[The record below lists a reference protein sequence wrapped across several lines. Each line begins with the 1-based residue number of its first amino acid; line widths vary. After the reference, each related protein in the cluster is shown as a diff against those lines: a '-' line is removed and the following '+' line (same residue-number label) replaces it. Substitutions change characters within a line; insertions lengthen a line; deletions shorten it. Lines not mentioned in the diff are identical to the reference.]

1 MWVCY
6 FPRPPP
12 QEVGAPRSARQSRLI
27 ADIYLVG
34 GRREAVYCSES
45 CVPRRIFS
53 RQAAAH
59 GNSGRKD
66 RGRGLLSSGG
76 NNCYES
82 RSKSQGPRS
91 SRAGLNQRRKV
102 TVVYVRRSGSYGLG
116 AVAGPGFGP
125 PHTNPTRSLCHPP
138 RLLLLLLS
146 TRAAGGSGR
155 EDAYIG
161 EEERPVAR
169 SRPAKVTICS
179 GGVVRGG
186 PLGQEGE
193 TGQLDGSSVTENR

>member
-1 MWVCY
+1 MTAALAC
-6 FPRPPP
+6 
-12 QEVGAPRSARQSRLI
+12 
-27 ADIYLVG
+27 
-34 GRREAVYCSES
+34 RREYLAGRAARHLEARNEASWAKPAVQKPTPKE
-45 CVPRRIFS
+45 
-53 RQAAAH
+53 
-59 GNSGRKD
+59 NK
-66 RGRGLLSSGG
+66 
-76 NNCYES
+76 S
-82 RSKSQGPRS
+82 RSKSQSPSQQLGSIESEEGDRCLREEREGWPMRQL
-91 SRAGLNQRRKV
+91 RAWR
-102 TVVYVRRSGSYGLG
+102 
-116 AVAGPGFGP
+116 VAGPGLGP
-125 PHTNPTRSLCHPP
+125 PHTNPTRSLCHRPP
-138 RLLLLLLS
+138 RLLLLLS

>member
-1 MWVCY
+1 MDGG
-6 FPRPPP
+6 RLST
-12 QEVGAPRSARQSRLI
+12 APTLACRGEYLAGSSARQLGNEGSWTRPAVVWREQLLRVKEQKPGSKKQPGSVESEEEG
-27 ADIYLVG
+27 DRCLREEG
-34 GRREAVYCSES
+34 GQK
-45 CVPRRIFS
+45 
-53 RQAAAH
+53 RQ
-59 GNSGRKD
+59 
-66 RGRGLLSSGG
+66 L
-76 NNCYES
+76 
-82 RSKSQGPRS
+82 
-91 SRAGLNQRRKV
+91 RAWR
-102 TVVYVRRSGSYGLG
+102 
-116 AVAGPGFGP
+116 VAGPGFGP

>member
-1 MWVCY
+1 MWGASDMWVCN
-6 FPRPPP
+6 FPGPPP
-12 QEVGAPRSARQSRLI
+12 QEVGALRSARQSRLI

-116 AVAGPGFGP
+116 ALRGLASAPR
-125 PHTNPTRSLCHPP
+125 TLTRPARCVIRPDCCCCCCQLG
-138 RLLLLLLS
+138 R
-146 TRAAGGSGR
+146 RVAAGGKTRISGR
-155 EDAYIG
+155 RRG
-161 EEERPVAR
+161 RWLAR
-169 SRPAKVTICS
+169 DLLK
-179 GGVVRGG
+179 
-186 PLGQEGE
+186 
-193 TGQLDGSSVTENR
+193 

>member
-59 GNSGRKD
+59 GNSGTKDRGRGLLSSTKD

-116 AVAGPGFGP
+116 ALRGLASAPRTLTRPARCVIRPDCCCCCCQLGRRVAGGK
-125 PHTNPTRSLCHPP
+125 TRI
-138 RLLLLLLS
+138 
-146 TRAAGGSGR
+146 SGR
-155 EDAYIG
+155 RRG
-161 EEERPVAR
+161 RWLAR
-169 SRPAKVTICS
+169 DLLK
-179 GGVVRGG
+179 
-186 PLGQEGE
+186 
-193 TGQLDGSSVTENR
+193 

>member
-1 MWVCY
+1 MK
-6 FPRPPP
+6 
-12 QEVGAPRSARQSRLI
+12 RQL
-27 ADIYLVG
+27 
-34 GRREAVYCSES
+34 
-45 CVPRRIFS
+45 
-53 RQAAAH
+53 
-59 GNSGRKD
+59 
-66 RGRGLLSSGG
+66 
-76 NNCYES
+76 
-82 RSKSQGPRS
+82 
-91 SRAGLNQRRKV
+91 RAWR
-102 TVVYVRRSGSYGLG
+102 
-116 AVAGPGFGP
+116 VAGPGFGP

-161 EEERPVAR
+161 EEERPVAG

>member
-1 MWVCY
+1 MWGSSDMWVCY
-6 FPRPPP
+6 FPGPPP
-12 QEVGAPRSARQSRLI
+12 QEVGALRSARQSRLI

-116 AVAGPGFGP
+116 ALRGLASAPR
-125 PHTNPTRSLCHPP
+125 TLTRPARCVIRPDCCCCQLG
-138 RLLLLLLS
+138 R
-146 TRAAGGSGR
+146 RVAAGGKTRISGR
-155 EDAYIG
+155 RRG
-161 EEERPVAR
+161 RWLAR
-169 SRPAKVTICS
+169 DLLK
-179 GGVVRGG
+179 
-186 PLGQEGE
+186 
-193 TGQLDGSSVTENR
+193 

>member
-1 MWVCY
+1 M
-6 FPRPPP
+6 
-12 QEVGAPRSARQSRLI
+12 RQL
-27 ADIYLVG
+27 
-34 GRREAVYCSES
+34 
-45 CVPRRIFS
+45 
-53 RQAAAH
+53 
-59 GNSGRKD
+59 
-66 RGRGLLSSGG
+66 
-76 NNCYES
+76 
-82 RSKSQGPRS
+82 
-91 SRAGLNQRRKV
+91 RAWR
-102 TVVYVRRSGSYGLG
+102 
-116 AVAGPGFGP
+116 VAGPELKSA

-138 RLLLLLLS
+138 RLLLLLS